1 MKTKKLTTR
10 LAIVFVV
17 VAIAAS
23 AVAAGLY
30 APKSIEKLLP
40 NGDALEISVYDK
52 ETETETFLPADKV
65 SDFLAEMDGGK
76 YVKWYNF
83 RKVKATEYS
92 SVEYRIRYADKTVIF
107 NRTMLKILGEGGET
121 ISATKFQK
129 VKNVDFGK
137 PKSLLD

>member
-1 MKTKKLTTR
+1 MKTEKLTTR

-30 APKSIEKLLP
+30 APRSIEKLLP
-40 NGDALEISVYDK
+40 NGDALGISVYDK
-52 ETETETFLPADKV
+52 ETETETFLPADKI

-76 YVKWYNF
+76 YVKRYNF
-83 RKVKATEYS
+83 RKVKVKECS
-92 SVEYRIRYADKTVIF
+92 SVEYRIRYLGKTVIF
-107 NRTMLKILGEGGET
+107 DRTMLKVLDEGGNT
-121 ISATKFQK
+121 ISVTKFQK

-137 PKSLLD
+137 LKSMFD

>member
-1 MKTKKLTTR
+1 MKTEKLTTR

-30 APKSIEKLLP
+30 APRSIEKLLP

-52 ETETETFLPADKV
+52 ETETETFLPSDKI
-65 SDFLAEMDGGK
+65 SDFLTEMDGGK
-76 YVKWYNF
+76 YVKRYNF

-107 NRTMLKILGEGGET
+107 NRTMLKILGEGGDT
-121 ISATKFQK
+121 ISVMKFQK

-137 PKSLLD
+137 LKSMFD

>member
-1 MKTKKLTTR
+1 MKTEKLTMR

-52 ETETETFLPADKV
+52 ETETETFLPADKINV
-65 SDFLAEMDGGK
+65 PRSNTA
-76 YVKWYNF
+76 Y
-83 RKVKATEYS
+83 ATQ
-92 SVEYRIRYADKTVIF
+92 A
-107 NRTMLKILGEGGET
+107 
-121 ISATKFQK
+121 
-129 VKNVDFGK
+129 K
-137 PKSLLD
+137 PLYLTARC

>member
-1 MKTKKLTTR
+1 MKTEKLTTR

-52 ETETETFLPADKV
+52 ETETETFLPSDTI
-65 SDFLAEMDGGK
+65 SDFLAEMDGAK
-76 YVKWYNF
+76 YVKRYNF

-107 NRTMLKILGEGGET
+107 NRTMLKILGEGGDT

-137 PKSLLD
+137 LKSMFD

>member
-1 MKTKKLTTR
+1 MKTEKLTTR

-52 ETETETFLPADKV
+52 ETETETFPSRRQSFGL
-65 SDFLAEMDGGK
+65 SGRNGR
-76 YVKWYNF
+76 
-83 RKVKATEYS
+83 RK
-92 SVEYRIRYADKTVIF
+92 IRKTV
-107 NRTMLKILGEGGET
+107 
-121 ISATKFQK
+121 
-129 VKNVDFGK
+129 
-137 PKSLLD
+137 

>member
-1 MKTKKLTTR
+1 MKSHKKMSLSLIFIT
-10 LAIVFVV
+10 I

-52 ETETETFLPADKV
+52 ETETETFLPSDKI

-76 YVKWYNF
+76 YVKRYNF

-107 NRTMLKILGEGGET
+107 NRTMLKILGEGGNT
-121 ISATKFQK
+121 ISVTKFQK

-137 PKSLLD
+137 LKSMFD

>member
-1 MKTKKLTTR
+1 MKTEKLTTH

-52 ETETETFLPADKV
+52 ETETETFLPSDKV
-65 SDFLAEMDGGK
+65 SDFLAETDGGK
-76 YVKWYNF
+76 YVKRYNF
-83 RKVKATEYS
+83 RKVKATGYS

-107 NRTMLKILGEGGET
+107 NRTMLKVLDEGGNT
-121 ISATKFQK
+121 ISVTKFQK

-137 PKSLLD
+137 LKSMFD

>member
-30 APKSIEKLLP
+30 APRSIEKLLP

-52 ETETETFLPADKV
+52 ETETETFLSSDKI

-76 YVKWYNF
+76 YVKRYNF

-107 NRTMLKILGEGGET
+107 NRTMLKILGEGGDT

-137 PKSLLD
+137 LKSMFD